1 MNTLIRTMRNPITR
15 RWNDEFDN
23 MFEGFMRPLRW
34 VDEEAATEGLV
45 PRLDVVERN
54 DEYVVRT
61 EIPGAKKEDI
71 EVSVENGVLTI
82 SAETRSETEEK
93 EGERVIRQERRYGR
107 YLRSL
112 RLDKTVDD
120 KKVKAVYKDGV
131 LELTLPKA
139 EAVKPKKITVDV
151 G

>member
-1 MNTLIRTMRNPITR
+1 MNTLIRSVRNPMAR
-15 RWNDEFDN
+15 RFNDDLDTL
-23 MFEGFMRPLRW
+23 FEGFFRPMRW
-34 VDEEAATEGLV
+34 VDQEPASEGLV
-45 PRLDVVERN
+45 PRLDVVERE

-61 EIPGAKKEDI
+61 EIPGARKEDI

-82 SAETRSETEEK
+82 SAETKSETEEK

-120 KKVKAVYKDGV
+120 KKVKASYRDGI
-131 LELTLPKA
+131 LELRLPKA
-139 EAVKPKKITVDV
+139 EEVKPKKITVDV